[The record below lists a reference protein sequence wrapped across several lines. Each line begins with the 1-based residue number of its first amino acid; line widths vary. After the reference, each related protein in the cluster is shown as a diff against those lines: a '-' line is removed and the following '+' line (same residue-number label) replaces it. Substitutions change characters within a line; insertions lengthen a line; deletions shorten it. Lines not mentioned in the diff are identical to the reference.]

1 MLKSGIVSLVLLLLF
16 VTPAIPQGFQ
26 KGEFNVNSQTEGW
39 TLRDGNGSRT
49 YQLIIVFD
57 KPFESAPTVIVNL
70 TGLDAMTDKGL
81 RISLKIEKVTTTMFV
96 LKISTWQ
103 DSQINGVEGTWL
115 ALSK

>member
-1 MLKSGIVSLVLLLLF
+1 MKFLAACFIFLMLMVSS
-16 VTPAIPQGFQ
+16 AYPQGFQ

-39 TLRDGNGSRT
+39 TLKDGSGSRT
-49 YQLIIVFD
+49 YQLIVVFD

-70 TGLDAMTDKGL
+70 TGLDATTEKGL
-81 RISLKIEKVTTTMFV
+81 RISLKVEKVTTTMFV

-115 ALSK
+115 ALTK